1 MQLTDT
7 QLRTI
12 LAGLEKII
20 AGPGFGTLELVV
32 EKRRLIRIRTTVD
45 EWIDRAPARGDPVPS
60 PRADHP

>member
-12 LAGLEKII
+12 EAGLEKIV
-20 AGPGFGTLELVV
+20 AGPGFGTLELIV

-45 EWIDRAPARGDPVPS
+45 EWIDRPAPPPAREPV
-60 PRADHP
+60 RADP